1 MIPTGLMQGIGMVFL
16 GAGAIG
22 AADLA
27 SYFSEPFFALGYL
40 LSAVVLLGAGVVR
53 LVRAF

>member
-1 MIPTGLMQGIGMVFL
+1 MIPGRLIEGIGMVFL
-16 GAGAIG
+16 GAGGIG

-27 SYFSEPFFALGYL
+27 SYFGQPLFALGYL
-40 LSAVVLLGAGVVR
+40 LSAVVLLGAGMVR

>member
-1 MIPTGLMQGIGMVFL
+1 MIPTGLIQGIGMVFL

-27 SYFSEPFFALGYL
+27 SHFSEPFFALGYL
-40 LSAVVLLGAGVVR
+40 LSAVVLLGAGMVR